1 MQIWNKQP
9 DNLRENMNVIDWILH
24 ISLITT
30 YLLNSVK
37 MLLTIKLKMG
47 NNMLMKSVKVFNF
60 QAILHGL
67 QTQFWG
73 LTLTFCTNE

>member
-9 DNLRENMNVIDWILH
+9 DNLRENMNATDWILQ

-37 MLLTIKLKMG
+37 MLFTIKL
-47 NNMLMKSVKVFNF
+47 
-60 QAILHGL
+60 
-67 QTQFWG
+67 
-73 LTLTFCTNE
+73 